1 MKTLIKVYG
10 KKFLSLVMAL
20 LMTLTIVNLA
30 PFAQEAKAATTLY
43 FHADDW
49 SSAYL
54 WSWGGYSTSTW
65 PGDALTKVEGTN
77 GWWSLNI
84 NADSFT
90 GYIQETGGGRGC
102 DRNFSV
108 SGGGEKYVVFKNDT
122 STAYGSLAEAEA
134 AAGELLSG
142 TPEETTEA
150 AKPDVIVTDISWS
163 PASPKAGDA
172 VTFTATIKNQGT
184 VATPAGKTGVAF
196 TVNGGS
202 KTWNGDYTTSIPA
215 GGTITLTAN
224 NGDNGTSWTASEG
237 TFSVVAT
244 IDSTG
249 YTESD
254 TSNNSFTKNIT
265 VAAAAPTTFDFTF
278 KDGTSDG
285 WLDDAGATFQV
296 VANGTTYNMG
306 GGSGTWTATIPL
318 NATSITVNRKAPDGG
333 TWNSWTIDT
342 TSRGTETVYTATG
355 SGVGQWGTP
364 ATEPTT
370 AAPTTFVFTFK
381 DGTDSGWLDDAN
393 ALFRIVA
400 DGTTYNVS
408 GGSGTWTAT
417 LPANVSSITVNRLN
431 PDYPDTAPW
440 NSWTI
445 DATNR
450 GTETV
455 YTATGSGTG
464 QWGSSS
470 TEQPTQPSYTGDIY
484 GTPFTELQSWDMSQ
498 LELEPVVDVNT
509 GSGRV
514 EELYVVPATFYN
526 YKSGGGSAWWNQ
538 FNSLNAAIVDRYYGT
553 GKMEYPLLIG
563 APDSMRK
570 EGDAEGSRS
579 LFNMMN
585 GKTNPDITNE
595 LALFYI
601 NHNLTGDGYGSTNN
615 YGSVSSPVQGLVAEY
630 MDSNTGSLLSAENN
644 VLMPYFDDNFLG
656 TTGDGNVIEG
666 TWATKYGSQW
676 ARLSFPFRK
685 VGNYYVF
692 DSGSGTDNI
701 RIENG
706 KVVYDSSA
714 PVRNGYAD
722 YPGFYPFDTTAD
734 AGNHEALTYGF
745 GARLDIPFNVV
756 NKTDDE
762 QDSTNMLMSGSA
774 AFGDGGPRWNELTL
788 DQTLQPGTYQLRIV
802 HDGGGFAFTQY
813 KAGGADSGQHAHGFD
828 NHKDTT
834 VASYQSFG
842 DIDGG
847 REALINLKA
856 PIVQTIEVTEATN
869 KISFYGKLWG
879 TQNFSVELYAN
890 GATIVPPS
898 GVDNDIVFNFSGDD
912 DLWIYVDGKLA
923 LDIGGS
929 HGQASGSINFT
940 DGTITVNDRFVMN
953 YNGGD
958 DGKGW
963 PYGDNRSNATT
974 DASWLKFDDPNE
986 THVMTV
992 FYMERGLYDSN
1003 LSISYNFIPV
1013 DLTQKNGL
1021 TVNNKVDL
1029 SEVNAGFNL
1038 KENDFS
1044 FNYDVYDVTANNNNL
1059 LFPNGEITITGN
1071 GGKNASLEQDGADDN
1086 TIRGDEIKVTQEP
1099 NNNFNT
1105 SYTLTDT
1112 NNHEISSSTGKSDS
1126 YNVTDG
1132 KNDAGSTSDNTF
1144 VLDNLS
1150 NSCGCDNSED
1160 SSLLVTVDFV
1170 NKAKVTSIVIGK
1182 NDSSVAYDDNNTYTF
1197 TVTYSRL
1204 LGVERNG
1211 FFDGTYVVTDTRDGS
1226 KKTAST
1232 TNGEI
1237 TIHAY
1242 ETAEITGV
1250 PVDSNIK
1257 ISEKD
1262 TGNYIK
1268 TVVTDST
1275 GTETTIA
1282 NDGSYSLSEDE
1293 TVSYSWTIYNGDGS
1307 AVEYFAEVGTQIV
1320 INAGDEITL
1329 IANGS
1334 ASGTTYYDKYIPQV
1348 GGMTVTNAPAT
1359 DAVTGGCDLVVTD
1372 VSWISDGV
1380 LGGPINVGSV
1390 VSWNVTVKNI
1400 GDTDV
1405 PAGDKIG
1412 FNLNGQI
1419 WNGDY
1424 TYGLKAG
1431 ESAVITTNS
1440 GYDPYGDGTFVA
1452 TDSTTSYTVTVDDK
1466 NLHAETNESNNT
1478 YAFSMTTPYAPATTE
1493 QVRID
1498 ATYTYHETIS
1508 KVSKVASTIGTV
1520 TLTDGNTITYL
1531 YPANSAAGVDSFYYE
1546 ISKIADS
1553 DVVADGQV
1561 VVRAG
1566 QVISTTTVPAK
1577 VYAYAGNDD
1586 VYVIDYGLPVSL
1598 TSAPNN
1604 MRANDITTLAG
1615 VATDLVEF
1623 GFVGSGSALSS
1634 AVAATGLYKAAEIG
1648 YVVAGNA
1655 VYGGVASTGTDAA
1668 GLNNY
1673 NYKLNKFMDGID
1685 TFSYGFQVVKEGT
1698 DVSTAKLNA
1707 SNATP
1712 VINSKV
1718 TVIPASVVYYE
1729 DNFSYDSTTGTTTAI
1744 TYTGNG
1750 IVYNSTGLDITQSN
1764 SLDELYGFDEAYAN
1778 MIGDGNGSTV
1788 LEKSQKVSFTFKG
1801 TGFDIVARTA
1811 DTATVLY
1818 VVSKGNQVVTMGNVD
1833 TYYDAGVLYQ
1843 LPVISVKDLDYNEYT
1858 VQFMILTS
1866 SAYSQ
1871 FYFDGIRIYNPLNV
1885 TEDGY
1890 LDRTGWTATASHN
1903 NGAAAKVFDG
1913 DVTNAGR
1920 WTTVATQ
1927 VPDMWFTVDMGK
1939 VSTFDTLELLLGGS
1953 NDAPAGY
1960 AIYVSNDGSNWGDAV
1975 ATGAPAQ
1982 TNEQYYLGVQT
1993 ARYIK
1998 IVQTG
2003 TRGLYWSIN
2012 ELQIKNSTVA
2022 DYYKGNELGATV
2034 TPIIDMILGD
2044 CTFTETGIYDA
2055 EGNLISE
2062 TIGTPAGSQIA
2073 VVGDMVSENLGSG
2086 NTKTGSSLVEILE
2099 DGPNEE
2105 VYLGDGSK
2113 LVFYATKN
2121 NEVTNDAD
2129 RTLQVEVKAVSG
2141 DTVLEDVRVDNKSS
2155 WVATSSSGVDGKF
2168 AIDDDLSTR
2177 WHGSYQRSE
2186 TERKWFQVDMAKE
2199 YTFDAINLALG
2210 SSSNDWPANYEV
2222 FISDNG
2228 TDWNSVKSGVGEA
2241 GLETIYLGPTTTRYI
2256 RIEQWGVRYSNYW
2269 SIHEFSLKSAV
2280 RNTDPSSKTNWSVID
2295 TNYDE
2300 IFAYRLLDGALIDRW
2315 TSYNNMGSATEDSP
2329 VYFVVDLGSRYDFD
2343 TVQMLLGS
2351 YSSDQ
2356 PDNYKISVS
2365 NDNATWTVV
2374 SSRTDGSN
2382 PNGTE
2387 EYSVGAQNAR
2397 YIKVEGWGST
2407 IGGTDWSV
2415 VEFGIAN
2422 KSGKN
2427 IGLNLSLNST
2437 KDVIAS
2443 INTNTAMYYEIP
2455 MNLCTEESTGKYLVV
2470 INGASSD
2477 DYNLSFTNLKVKG
2490 YDITPYTTTDAAI
2503 DAVNITEVTV
2513 NGSKNITVNKKA
2525 EVAFKITLS
2534 EDADVNQENLALTAN
2549 GKSVSIR
2556 SVKPVAGTS
2565 NQYIVKTLA
2574 PNAVGIFTYEFAY
2587 TNSDGT
2593 KAVTSVSTKVTASR
2607 SR

>member
-1 MKTLIKVYG
+1 MVVTV
-10 KKFLSLVMAL
+10 
-20 LMTLTIVNLA
+20 VNFA
-30 PFAQEAKAATTLY
+30 PFAQEAKAAGVDVYVLFNGVTSNANPKIHAYGNGYDLGWIEPSTFSEVNTSTSGTWYKTTINNYSSLNNCPMNIIIN
-43 FHADDW
+43 AGGDNDGKW
-49 SSAYL
+49 VTVTGDSSAYYIVRTTESSTQVTEDVARNTYGL
-54 WSWGGYSTSTW
+54 GGGGSTEETTAPAQTSTTITFVSQNS
-65 PGDALTKVEGTN
+65 GIQESDARIYVIEGTINSGDYKDGANVMTKGTAMTETTDGTWTATVTSDVITFVRVSKPSDGNYYWGWQWENTARGNNTVFTATGN
-77 GWWSLNI
+77 GEGSW
-84 NADSFT
+84 
-90 GYIQETGGGRGC
+90 
-102 DRNFSV
+102 
-108 SGGGEKYVVFKNDT
+108 SGGSSET
-122 STAYGSLAEAEA
+122 
-134 AAGELLSG
+134 
-142 TPEETTEA
+142 TTEA
-150 AKPDVIVTDISWS
+150 AKPDVVVTDITWS

-196 TVNGGS
+196 TVNGGN

-224 NGDNGTSWTASEG
+224 NGENGTSWTASEG

-265 VAAAAPTTFDFTF
+265 VAAAAPTTFT
-278 KDGTSDG
+278 
-285 WLDDAGATFQV
+285 
-296 VANGTTYNMG
+296 
-306 GGSGTWTATIPL
+306 
-318 NATSITVNRKAPDGG
+318 
-333 TWNSWTIDT
+333 
-342 TSRGTETVYTATG
+342 
-355 SGVGQWGTP
+355 
-364 ATEPTT
+364 
-370 AAPTTFVFTFK
+370 FTFK
-381 DGTDSGWLDDAN
+381 DGTDSGWLSN
-393 ALFRIVA
+393 ENPIYRVVV
-400 DGTTYNVS
+400 DGTTYTMS

-417 LPANVSSITVNRLN
+417 IPTNASSITVNRIN
-431 PDYPDTAPW
+431 PAYPDTAPW
-440 NSWTI
+440 NSWQI
-445 DATNR
+445 DGNSR
-450 GTETV
+450 GTNTV
-455 YTATGSGTG
+455 YTADGNGTG
-464 QWGSSS
+464 RWGES
-470 TEQPTQPSYTGDIY
+470 TEQPTQPSTQPTGDIY

-498 LELEPVVDVNT
+498 LELEQIVDKNT
-509 GSGRV
+509 ANPQ
-514 EELYVVPATFYN
+514 ELYVVPATFYN
-526 YKSGGGSAWWNQ
+526 YKSGGGSDWWNQ

-563 APDSMRK
+563 APDSMWIS
-570 EGDAEGSRS
+570 GDAQGQRPLS
-579 LFNMMN
+579 NMMN
-585 GKTNPDITNE
+585 GKVDENITNM

-601 NHNLTGDGYGSTNN
+601 NHNLTGDGNGGTNN
-615 YGSVSSPVQGLVAEY
+615 FGGGSSPVQGLVAEY

-644 VLMPYFDDNFLG
+644 VLMPYFDDSFLG

-685 VGNYYVF
+685 VGNFYVF
-692 DSGSGTDNI
+692 DSASGLDNI
-701 RIENG
+701 YVENG
-706 KVVYDSSA
+706 KVTYDSSDSA
-714 PVRNGYAD
+714 RVRNGFASST
-722 YPGFYPFDTTAD
+722 GFYPFDTSAD
-734 AGNHEALTYGF
+734 SGNAAALTYGF

-762 QDSTNMLMSGSA
+762 QDNTNMLMSGSA
-774 AFGDGGPRWNELTL
+774 AFSDGGPKWNELTL
-788 DQTLQPGTYQLRIV
+788 DQTLQPGTYQLRLV

-834 VASYQSFG
+834 VAGYQSYG

-847 REALINLKA
+847 REALNNLKA

-879 TQNFSVELYAN
+879 TQNFSAELYAN
-890 GATIVPPS
+890 DATIVPPS

-963 PYGDNRSNATT
+963 LYGDNRSNATT

-1021 TVNNKVDL
+1021 TVENEVDL
-1029 SEVNAGFNL
+1029 SEVNDGFNL

-1071 GGKNASLEQDGADDN
+1071 GGKNASLEQDGATGN
-1086 TIRGDEIKVTQEP
+1086 TIRGDEIKVAQKP
-1099 NNNFNT
+1099 NSYFNT
-1105 SYTLTDT
+1105 SYTLKDT
-1112 NNHEISSSTGKSDS
+1112 NEHEISSSTGKSDS

-1150 NSCGCDNSED
+1150 NSCGCDNSEKA
-1160 SSLLVTVDFV
+1160 SLLVTASFV
-1170 NKAKVTSIVIGK
+1170 NKPKVTSIVIGK

-1197 TVTYSRL
+1197 TVTYSKL

-1211 FFDGTYVVTDTRDGS
+1211 FFDGTYVITDTRDGS
-1226 KKTAST
+1226 TKTAT
-1232 TNGEI
+1232 TSNGEI

-1242 ETAEITGV
+1242 ETATITGV

-1275 GTETTIA
+1275 GAETTIA
-1282 NDGSYSLSEDE
+1282 NDGSYSLGVDE
-1293 TVSYSWTIYNGDGS
+1293 TVSYSWTIYNGDS
-1307 AVEYFAEVGTQIV
+1307 NAVEYFAEVGTQIV
-1320 INAGDEITL
+1320 INAGDELTL
-1329 IANGS
+1329 VTNGS

-1359 DAVTGGCDLVVTD
+1359 DAVTGGYDLVVTD

-1390 VSWNVTVKNI
+1390 VTWSVTVKNI
-1400 GDTDV
+1400 GDADA
-1405 PAGDKIG
+1405 PAGEKIG
-1412 FNLNGQI
+1412 YNINGQM
-1419 WNGDY
+1419 WNDQY
-1424 TYGLKAG
+1424 FDGLAAG
-1431 ESAVITTNS
+1431 ESVVLNTTGGSGDYSNGTFTATNS
-1440 GYDPYGDGTFVA
+1440 
-1452 TDSTTSYTVTVDDK
+1452 TTTYTVTVDDSG
-1466 NLHAETNESNNT
+1466 NFAETNEGNNT
-1478 YAFSMTTPYAPATTE
+1478 YSFSMTTPYAPATTE

-1498 ATYTYHETIS
+1498 ATYTYHETITKVG
-1508 KVSKVASTIGTV
+1508 KVSSTIGTV

-1531 YPANSAAGVDSFYYE
+1531 YPANSEAGVDAFYYE
-1546 ISKIADS
+1546 ISRIADS
-1553 DVVADGQV
+1553 DVVADGVTV
-1561 VVRAG
+1561 VQAG

-1598 TSAPNN
+1598 TAAPND
-1604 MRANDITTLAG
+1604 MRANDITTLDG
-1615 VATDLVEF
+1615 VVTTRVDY
-1623 GFVGSGSALSS
+1623 GFVGSGTTLST
-1634 AVAATGLYKAAEIG
+1634 ATAAKGVYKAAEIG
-1648 YVVAGNA
+1648 YIAAGNA
-1655 VYGGVASTGTDAA
+1655 VYGGVD
-1668 GLNNY
+1668 NY
-1673 NYKLNKFMDGID
+1673 SYKLNKFMDGIE

-1698 DVSTAKLNA
+1698 DISTATLNA
-1707 SNATP
+1707 ANATP

-1718 TVIPASVVYYE
+1718 TVVPASIVYYE

-1750 IVYNSTGLDITQSN
+1750 IVYNSTGLEITQSN
-1764 SLDELYGFDEAYAN
+1764 DLDELYGFDEAYAN
-1778 MIGDGNGSTV
+1778 MIGDSNGSTV

-1818 VVSKGNQVVTMGNVD
+1818 VVSRDNQVVTMGNVD

-1843 LPVISVKDLDYNEYT
+1843 IPVISVEDLEYAEYT

-1871 FYFDGIRIYNPLNV
+1871 FYFDGIRIYNPLGV
-1885 TEDGY
+1885 
-1890 LDRTGWTATASHN
+1890 
-1903 NGAAAKVFDG
+1903 
-1913 DVTNAGR
+1913 
-1920 WTTVATQ
+1920 
-1927 VPDMWFTVDMGK
+1927 
-1939 VSTFDTLELLLGGS
+1939 GG
-1953 NDAPAGY
+1953 N
-1960 AIYVSNDGSNWGDAV
+1960 
-1975 ATGAPAQ
+1975 
-1982 TNEQYYLGVQT
+1982 
-1993 ARYIK
+1993 
-1998 IVQTG
+1998 
-2003 TRGLYWSIN
+2003 
-2012 ELQIKNSTVA
+2012 
-2022 DYYKGNELGATV
+2022 DYYKPNEYGATV

-2055 EGNLISE
+2055 SGNLVSE
-2062 TIGTPAGSQIA
+2062 SAGTPDGSQIS
-2073 VVGDMVSENLGSG
+2073 VVGNMISEDLGSG
-2086 NTKTGSSLVEILE
+2086 SIKNGPSLLDILE

-2105 VYLGDGSK
+2105 VYLGNGSK

-2155 WVATSSSGVDGKF
+2155 WVATSSSDVDGKF

-2228 TDWNSVKSGVGEA
+2228 TDWNSIKSGVGEA

-2280 RNTDPSSKTNWSVID
+2280 RNTDPSSKANWSIVDANSD
-2295 TNYDE
+2295 TNYL
-2300 IFAYRLLDGALIDRW
+2300 YRLIDNKLTDRW
-2315 TSYNNMGSATEDSP
+2315 TSYGNMGSATEANP

-2343 TVQMLLGS
+2343 TVQMFLGTS
-2351 YSSDQ
+2351 TNDQ

-2365 NDNATWTVV
+2365 NDNVTWTAVASGAATV
-2374 SSRTDGSN
+2374 
-2382 PNGTE
+2382 GTE

-2397 YIKVEGWGST
+2397 YVKVEGWG
-2407 IGGTDWSV
+2407 GGNYWSV
-2415 VEFGIAN
+2415 HEFGIAN
-2422 KSGKN
+2422 KAGVDT
-2427 IGLNLSLNST
+2427 GLDLSLNSS
-2437 KDVIAS
+2437 KNVIAS
-2443 INTNTAMYYEIP
+2443 VDTNTAMYYEIP

-2490 YDITPYTTTDAAI
+2490 YDITPYTTSASATD
-2503 DAVNITEVTV
+2503 VVHITDITV
-2513 NGSKNITVNKKA
+2513 NGSKDISVKKQS
-2525 EVAFKITLS
+2525 EISFNVTLS
-2534 EDADVNQENLALTAN
+2534 ENADMSKENLALTAN
-2549 GKSVSIR
+2549 GKSVIIR
-2556 SVKPVAGTS
+2556 SVKLVEGTS

-2574 PNAVGIFTYEFAY
+2574 PNAVGTFTYEFAY

-2593 KAVTSVSTKVTASR
+2593 KAVTSTSVKVTASR